1 MLDVENVHLLPIN
14 VADLEVTQL
23 VTKQVQITL

>member
-14 VADLEVTQL
+14 VADLEVIQHATI
-23 VTKQVQITL
+23 QVQITL